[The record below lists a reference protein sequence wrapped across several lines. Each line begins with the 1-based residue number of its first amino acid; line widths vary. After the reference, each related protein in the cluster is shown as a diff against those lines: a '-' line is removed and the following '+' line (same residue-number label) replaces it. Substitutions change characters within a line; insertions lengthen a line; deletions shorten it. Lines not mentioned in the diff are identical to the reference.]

1 MSRAD
6 ATRARLLEAATEEFS
21 RYGIAGA
28 RVDRIAAAARANKNL
43 IYVYYTNKETLFR
56 AVFEAHVV
64 RLLAEVPFSA
74 TDLPGYAGRLYDFF
88 RDNPRLLRLAGW
100 FRLEQGDYDEALAEI
115 AKSNADKV
123 AAIARAQADGR
134 VDDRFPA
141 EVVLT
146 LVLATAAAWGSGN
159 PATVSTYDE
168 PDPKIVRLAIEAAV
182 RGVVAGKDSAA

>member
-1 MSRAD
+1 MSRSD

-28 RVDRIAAAARANKNL
+28 RVDRIAAAAQANKNL

-64 RLLAEVPFSA
+64 RLLDEVPFTVA
-74 TDLPGYAGRLYDFF
+74 DLPGYAGLLYDFF
-88 RDNPRLLRLAGW
+88 RANPRLLRLAGW
-100 FRLEQGDYDEALAEI
+100 FRLEQGDYDEALTEI
-115 AKSNADKV
+115 AKSNGEKV
-123 AAIARAQADGR
+123 AAIARAQADGWI
-134 VDDRFPA
+134 DDRYPP

-159 PATVSTYDE
+159 PVTVPTYDE
-168 PDPKIVRLAIEAAV
+168 PDPKIVRAAIEAAV
-182 RGVVAGKDSAA
+182 RGVVVGKDSAA

>member
-1 MSRAD
+1 MTRAD

-28 RVDRIAAAARANKNL
+28 RVDRIAAAAQANKNL
-43 IYVYYTNKETLFR
+43 IYVHYTNKETLFR

-64 RLLAEVPFSA
+64 RLLDEVPFSA
-74 TDLPGYAGRLYDFF
+74 TDLPAYAGQLYEFF
-88 RDNPRLLRLAGW
+88 LDNPRLLRLAGW
-100 FRLEQGDYDEALAEI
+100 FRLEQGDYDEAVAAI
-115 AKSNADKV
+115 ARSNADKV

-134 VDDRFPA
+134 VDLRYPA
-141 EVVLT
+141 DVVLT

-159 PATVSTYDE
+159 PATVSTYDG

>member
-1 MSRAD
+1 MTRAD
-6 ATRARLLEAATEEFS
+6 ATKARLLEAATEEFS

-28 RVDRIAAAARANKNL
+28 RVDRIAVAAQANKNL

-64 RLLAEVPFSA
+64 RLLDALPFTP
-74 TDLPGYAGRLYDFF
+74 TDLPGYAGRLYEFF
-88 RDNPRLLRLAGW
+88 LDNPRLLRLAGW

-115 AKSNADKV
+115 VKSNTEKV
-123 AAIARAQADGR
+123 AAIAKAQADGL
-134 VDDRFPA
+134 VDDRYPA
-141 EVVLT
+141 DVVLT
-146 LVLATAAAWGSGN
+146 LVLATSAAWGSGN
-159 PATVSTYDE
+159 PATVSTYDG